1 MKPVYK
7 VYPYKLVHHL
17 TKGMGLQGKEK
28 EEQKEADYKEQKHEI
43 CLLTKYPVLH
53 FIYWTDMG

>member
-1 MKPVYK
+1 
-7 VYPYKLVHHL
+7 
-17 TKGMGLQGKEK
+17 MGLQGKEK
-28 EEQKEADYKEQKHEI
+28 EEQKEADREADYKEQKHEI